1 MGEGNRG
8 GASKCPGDVRR
19 SRREVDSEEGVVLN
33 LHCLFLE
40 TLKIK
45 TWFKVQQIMFIE
57 RKENHSVI

>member
-8 GASKCPGDVRR
+8 GASKCLRQ
-19 SRREVDSEEGVVLN
+19 EADSEEGVVLD

-45 TWFKVQQIMFIE
+45 TWFKVQQIVFIE

>member
-1 MGEGNRG
+1 MALVSVRAMSG
-8 GASKCPGDVRR
+8 GL
-19 SRREVDSEEGVVLN
+19 RREADSEEGVVLD